1 VSTQSEN
8 NDAEDDESRRA
19 REAQSD
25 PEYEPAD
32 QEDDGSSEEDDDDS
46 QDLDFTLQT
55 PRKTE
60 NTRMCAAKTDRIS
73 NSSKPKN
80 GTTPHPHKTSNTNSD
95 NTKSPPARPV
105 WCPICH
111 KQFEGHNAK
120 KHLKMHLDIHAPEP
134 KYRCPHCPARFK
146 QGPSRQRHIKGV
158 HLKVKAVKTKTL
170 ACEFCAKKFADHYQK
185 RRHEM
190 VRNYRFSNFYY
201 LHITQ
206 SVIQD

>member
-1 VSTQSEN
+1 MPTKLYNISRVCKLVEEGETFSIMSPQSEN
-8 NDAEDDESRRA
+8 NDADDGEGRRA

-80 GTTPHPHKTSNTNSD
+80 GTTMHPHKTSNTRSD
-95 NTKSPPARPV
+95 NTKGPPARPV
-105 WCPICH
+105 SCPICH
-111 KQFEGHNAK
+111 RQFKGPFAK
-120 KHLKMHLDIHAPEP
+120 GSLKHHLDIHTAEP

-146 QGPSRQRHIKGV
+146 QNASRHQHIKVV
-158 HLKVKAVKTKTL
+158 HLKAKPVKTL
-170 ACEFCAKKFADHYQK
+170 ATTDFQSIVIIAL
-185 RRHEM
+185 
-190 VRNYRFSNFYY
+190 RNF
-201 LHITQ
+201 
-206 SVIQD
+206 